1 MNDKKKEIIQ
11 LRANL
16 LWALADPTRLELL
29 EYLKDNER
37 CVCEIYPAFGKA
49 QSTMSKHLGILHN
62 AGFLKRRIDG
72 VRTLYSIKHPDIFQI
87 LNEADRMIIREL
99 QEVKRRIETVEVSS

>member
-1 MNDKKKEIIQ
+1 MNDKKKEIIK
-11 LRANL
+11 LRTNL

-62 AGFLKRRIDG
+62 VGLLKRRIDG
-72 VRTLYSIKHPDIFQI
+72 VRTLYSIKRREIFEI
-87 LNEADRMIIREL
+87 LNETDKMIMKEL
-99 QEVKRRIETVEVSS
+99 QEIKRRIETVEVSS